1 MENTQQPVE
10 TFPQNDTV
18 NTISNGT
25 RKLCTLSSI
34 ESYPPTYSL
43 DYPKTKTKTKRERD
57 TSMAK
62 CSLQETTTQSR
73 QGQHS
78 KPLYNNST
86 HYLDHTRL
94 SLFRENLNLSRPSE
108 IPAYSS
114 RHIAC
119 GTNNCC
125 TSVLLLSSTFV
136 FFFNLT
142 YSRWTSSLP
151 S

>member
-1 MENTQQPVE
+1 M
-10 TFPQNDTV
+10 
-18 NTISNGT
+18 
-25 RKLCTLSSI
+25 TLSIQSQMVP
-34 ESYPPTYSL
+34 ENCVHYPPSSL
-43 DYPKTKTKTKRERD
+43 TPYILLGLSKNKTKTKTKRERD

-114 RHIAC
+114 RHIAR